1 MNQRFGWI
9 AGPMRLRIAVM
20 IFAGMVWSCQSV
32 AQAETVPTAAQSSD
46 TAGPVSEEARTLD
59 APADLPGS
67 EAALSEKQSP
77 QRIPSEAVQPDMA
90 HPAQTHADMDLSP
103 MGMYQAADWVV
114 KSVMILLLVASVLT
128 WAMGVAKQLQ
138 IVTANRHARRILRTL
153 VAADTLEAGADH
165 TQTGKGMGMALLH
178 AARHELVLSGHGA
191 ASDHGIK
198 ERVQARLDRV
208 QASAGRQMNQ
218 GTGILATVGS
228 VAPFVGLFG
237 TVWGIMNAFIGIAE
251 TKTTNLAVVAPGI
264 AEALLATAIGLVAA
278 IPAVVIYNH
287 FTRVIQGYKAL
298 LADIS
303 VAILVLISR
312 DLDRQSSADVQ
323 TAAPQPMQK
332 AG

>member
-1 MNQRFGWI
+1 M
-9 AGPMRLRIAVM
+9 
-20 IFAGMVWSCQSV
+20 
-32 AQAETVPTAAQSSD
+32 PTAAQSPD
-46 TAGPVSEEARTLD
+46 AAEPVFEEIRTLD
-59 APADLPGS
+59 SPADLPGS
-67 EAALSEKQSP
+67 EAAQSEKQSP
-77 QRIPSEAVQPDMA
+77 QRIPSEGVQPDMA
-90 HPAQTHADMDLSP
+90 HPVQTHAGMDLSP

-138 IVTANRHARRILRTL
+138 IYTANHYARRILRTL
-153 VAADTLEAGADH
+153 GAADTLEAGADN

-178 AARHELVLSGHGA
+178 AARHELVLSGRGA
-191 ASDHGIK
+191 ASEHGIK

-287 FTRVIQGYKAL
+287 FTRAIQGYKAL

-312 DLDRQSSADVQ
+312 DLDRQSSGDVQ